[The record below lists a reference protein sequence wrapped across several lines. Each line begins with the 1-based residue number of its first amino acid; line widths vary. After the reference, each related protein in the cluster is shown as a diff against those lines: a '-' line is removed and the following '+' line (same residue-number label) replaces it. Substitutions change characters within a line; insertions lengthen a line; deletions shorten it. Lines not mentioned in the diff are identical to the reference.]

1 MESWNKNI
9 FRGLKSPILKIIFNF
24 VPSKKALKIVS
35 LSKCIQQKL
44 DINISTYIIFSSYL
58 SKKIDVLNH
67 NSLSLFL
74 EKLII
79 QLKKYSTE
87 EIVIGL
93 CYCIKDRLKNNDLYT
108 FDIIHEELFP
118 VALKMRKE
126 FAYMINLIFSEKYLK
141 ETETSSKAK
150 YLFVVNSL
158 EKKIASI
165 TFSSLT
171 GNNMQKL
178 LSGKTNN
185 DNLFN
190 ELENV
195 SSLFFEKMK
204 LTSNEM
210 YLLSNFTFNNFES
223 NLTFNMVKLSSKCF
237 ELFPLYCHNNLK
249 SLELISCHIGDKL
262 IPSFCFSDKISTL
275 TVLNLKNNSITDQG
289 VEHLTN
295 STFCYC
301 LKGLNLSQ
309 NKLTKKSISFLSKG
323 NFPELTTLDLSNN
336 NLENCL
342 GDLFLWSKQPNKLKY
357 LNISKISYKRTDF
370 LGKEGIINNLK
381 CLNCLNF
388 SKNEIG
394 TNELKFFVTLSELN
408 ELDLSGTDIN
418 INKKEFGMSFQSN
431 IQYLYLSNNNLDLD
445 FVKNV
450 FLNVNIFPKLTMI
463 DLFKTN
469 IDNAFVEFLIQN
481 KSSLSLLSTNIDI
494 NQKISIDKKKEVY
507 KIYSQFLK

>member
-9 FRGLKSPILKIIFNF
+9 FGGLKSPILKIIFNF
-24 VPSKKALKIVS
+24 VPSKKTLKIVS
-35 LSKCIQQKL
+35 LAKYIQQKL

-79 QLKKYSTE
+79 QLKKHSID

-108 FDIIHEELFP
+108 FDLIYEELFP
-118 VALKMRKE
+118 VALKMKKE
-126 FAYMINLIFSEKYLK
+126 FCYKLNLIFSDKYLK
-141 ETETSSKAK
+141 EAESSSKAK
-150 YLFVVNSL
+150 YQFVVNSL
-158 EKKIASI
+158 EKGIASI

-171 GNNMQKL
+171 GNNMINL
-178 LSGKTNN
+178 LSGKGNSN
-185 DNLFN
+185 HLFN
-190 ELENV
+190 ELNNV
-195 SSLFFEKMK
+195 PSLFFEKMK

-210 YLLSNFTFNNFES
+210 YLLSNFTPNNS
-223 NLTFNMVKLSSKCF
+223 DNNLTFNMVKLSSKCL

-249 SLELISCHIGDKL
+249 SLQLISCHIGDKL
-262 IPSFCFSDKISTL
+262 IPSFCFSEKISSL
-275 TVLNLKNNSITDQG
+275 TMLNLKNNSITDQG

-301 LKGLNLSQ
+301 LKELNLAE
-309 NKLTKKSISFLSKG
+309 NKITKKSISLLSKG
-323 NFPELTTLDLSNN
+323 NFPDLTTLDLSNN
-336 NLENCL
+336 NLENCFME
-342 GDLFLWSKQPNKLKY
+342 LFLWNNQPNKLKH
-357 LNISKISYKRTDF
+357 LIISKISYKRSYF
-370 LGKEGIINNLK
+370 PVKEEIKNNLTNLK
-381 CLNCLNF
+381 SLNF

-394 TNELKFFVTLSELN
+394 NNELKFFVTLPELI
-408 ELDLSGTDIN
+408 ELDLSGTDVN
-418 INKKEFGMSFQSN
+418 INKEELGMSFQSN
-431 IQYLYLSNNNLDLD
+431 IQYLYLSNNNLDLEL
-445 FVKNV
+445 VKNI

-469 IDNAFVEFLIQN
+469 IDNTFIDFIIHN
-481 KSSLSLLSTNIDI
+481 KSNLSLLYTNIDV

-507 KIYSQFLK
+507 KIYNQFLK